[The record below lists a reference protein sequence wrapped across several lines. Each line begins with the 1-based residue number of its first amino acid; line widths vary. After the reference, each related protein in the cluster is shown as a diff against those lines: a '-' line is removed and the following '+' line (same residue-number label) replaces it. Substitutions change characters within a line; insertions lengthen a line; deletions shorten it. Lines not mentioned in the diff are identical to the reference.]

1 MNKTPWYARGKM
13 GEYVRD
19 IVDMYIYSGVEDWEG
34 LIDILNEKG
43 LNDSEILS
51 IIYEERRNI
60 A

>member
-1 MNKTPWYARGKM
+1 MSKTPWYARGEF
-13 GEYVRD
+13 GEYLRD
-19 IVDMYIYSGVEDWEG
+19 IVDEYIYSGVEDWEG